1 MAGLRALDF
10 SYDPDSFGTT
20 ALAAMRAAGLV
31 ATLTELVVR
40 ARGGERSAAAFAE
53 RARRTAQKIL
63 DGHGVD
69 VAAAGTVPRGPAVV
83 VANHLTYLD
92 PLVVSSLLPCLSIA
106 KGETR
111 GWPLIGPG
119 LEGLG
124 VIFVR
129 RGDASSGAVALRR
142 AHRALRSGTAVLNF
156 PEGTTSDGRDV
167 GPFLRGAFGL
177 ARIAGV
183 PIVPARI
190 GYDSD
195 FAPWFGGRTFVPHYA
210 KLARV
215 PRLRASVCFGDP
227 IQVHPSDESLG
238 VAARARD
245 VIAGLR
251 AG

>member
-1 MAGLRALDF
+1 MSGLRALAL
-10 SYDPDSFGTT
+10 SYDEDSFGTA

-31 ATLTELVVR
+31 ATLAELVMV
-40 ARGGERSAAAFAE
+40 ARRGERSAAVFAE
-53 RARRTAQKIL
+53 RARKTAQKIL
-63 DGHGVD
+63 DGHGVE
-69 VAAAGTVPRGPAVV
+69 VAAAGAIPRGPVVV

-92 PLVVSSLLPCLSIA
+92 PLVVSSLLPCLAIA

-111 GWPLIGPG
+111 KWPLIGPG

-129 RGDASSGAVALRR
+129 RGDPHSGAVALRC
-142 AHRALRSGTAVLNF
+142 AHRALRAGTPVLNF

-183 PIVPARI
+183 PVVPARVA
-190 GYDSD
+190 YDSD
-195 FAPWFGGRTFVPHYA
+195 HAPWYGGRTFVPHYA
-210 KLARV
+210 RLARV

-227 IQVHPSDESLG
+227 IEVRLNDDPLTA
-238 VAARARD
+238 AARVRD